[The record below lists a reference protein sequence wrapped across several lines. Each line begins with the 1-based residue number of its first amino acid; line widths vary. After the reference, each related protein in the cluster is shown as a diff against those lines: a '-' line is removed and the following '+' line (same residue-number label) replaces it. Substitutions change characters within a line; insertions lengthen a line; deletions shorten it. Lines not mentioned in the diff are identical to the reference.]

1 MPSLKAFARSL
12 GCLHEESLDMND
24 LVKLRK
30 EELEVIEDVE
40 AVEVPS
46 GTETVLVKGTKLSL
60 LQELG
65 GDFTTRNIIGIMYRL
80 SGLDAPKIGK
90 EVPKEAFPPDLENQE
105 MTEEVI
111 WEQLSKC
118 YDPEIPVNIVE
129 LGLIYEVSLKM
140 TEQEATVDIM
150 MSLTAPGCGMGQV
163 LMDDVKRKVELLG
176 GISRANVGLTF
187 DPPWTPERMSEEARL
202 TTGLL

>member
-1 MPSLKAFARSL
+1 
-12 GCLHEESLDMND
+12 MND
-24 LVKLRK
+24 LVKLRR
-30 EELEVIEDVE
+30 EQLEVVEDVA

-46 GTETVLVKGTKLSL
+46 GTETTLVAGTKLTL

-65 GDFTTRNIIGIMYRL
+65 GDFTTRNIIGIMYRI
-80 SGLDAPKIGK
+80 SGMDALKIGK
-90 EVPKEAFPPDLENQE
+90 DVPSEAVPPESDGGPVA
-105 MTEEVI
+105 EEDV
-111 WEQLSKC
+111 WTQLRKC

-129 LGLIYEVSLKM
+129 LGLIYEVRLEVSAERRVAHVK
-140 TEQEATVDIM
+140 

-163 LMDDVKRKVELLG
+163 LMDDVKRKVELIG
-176 GISRANVGLTF
+176 GLDHADVVLTF

>member
-1 MPSLKAFARSL
+1 
-12 GCLHEESLDMND
+12 MND

-30 EELEVIEDVE
+30 EELDVVEDVQ

-46 GTETVLVKGTKLSL
+46 GAETVLVAGTKLTL

-65 GDFTTRNIIGIMYRL
+65 GDFTTRNIIGIMYRI
-80 SGLDAPKIGK
+80 SGMDAQKIGK
-90 EVPKEAFPPDLENQE
+90 EVPEAAVPPEVAGGVV
-105 MTEEVI
+105 TEEDVWAQI
-111 WEQLSKC
+111 RKC

-129 LGLIYEVSLKM
+129 LGLIYEVRLES
-140 TEQEATVDIM
+140 TETGAIAHIK

-163 LMDDVKRKVELLG
+163 LMDDVKRKVEMLG
-176 GISRANVGLTF
+176 GIDGAAVGLTF
-187 DPPWTPERMSEEARL
+187 DPPWSPERMTEEARL